1 MSGPQPTARR
11 VSILARLV
19 PSVSNALA
27 MLGAALSATQLMRM
41 MEAIRCAEAT
51 RLASVAVGIAEA
63 DLPTIVALYLV

>member
-1 MSGPQPTARR
+1 MSGPQPIARR

-27 MLGAALSATQLMRM
+27 MLGAALSATQLMRVM
-41 MEAIRCAEAT
+41 AAIGSAEAT
-51 RLASVAVGIAEA
+51 RLAAVAVGIAEA